1 VVCFVWCYVYIYI
14 YVTLCVREELKPMS
28 QGENPSVLDST
39 GKRKMELNSALADVK
54 IKERRTNIQKQKMK
68 CVQEFVDKISL
79 IDSDNGGSTKSV
91 SVKEV
96 AEDMDAFLGLDDLAL
111 IEKLVMRKYE
121 KKYGEVPKTD
131 QFWVEHVVNV
141 YTEKDRSLIEDA
153 IMACI

>member
-1 VVCFVWCYVYIYI
+1 
-14 YVTLCVREELKPMS
+14 
-28 QGENPSVLDST
+28 
-39 GKRKMELNSALADVK
+39 MELNSALADVS

-79 IDSDNGGSTKSV
+79 IDSDNGGSTKLV
-91 SVKEV
+91 SVNEV
-96 AEDMDAFLGLDDLAL
+96 AEDMDAFLGLAL

-121 KKYGEVPKTD
+121 NKYGEVPKTD
-131 QFWVEHVVNV
+131 QFWVEHVVNM